1 MKLAP
6 TAPMKFAAVIFFS
19 LLALAIANIANA
31 EESAASRKE
40 AKAKAGKYMAA
51 NKPEAAK
58 AVTLPKDVKKLI
70 VEDMI
75 PGNGKIASKGKSIK
89 VHYTGWLYDPSKAMG
104 RGKQFD
110 TSVGKE
116 PFSFQLGSGK
126 VIKGWEDGFENMKVG
141 GKRKLII
148 PSELGYGETGAGADI
163 PPNASLMFEVELL
176 DVN

>member
-75 PGNGKIASKGKSIK
+75 PGNGK
-89 VHYTGWLYDPSKAMG
+89 
-104 RGKQFD
+104 
-110 TSVGKE
+110 
-116 PFSFQLGSGK
+116 SGK